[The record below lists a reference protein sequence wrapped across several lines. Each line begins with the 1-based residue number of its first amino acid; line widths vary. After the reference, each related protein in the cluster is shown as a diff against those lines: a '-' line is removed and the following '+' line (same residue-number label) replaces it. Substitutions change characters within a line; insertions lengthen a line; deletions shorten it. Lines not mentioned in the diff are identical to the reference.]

1 MKVRKINEEFLK
13 IYYRKKKIYYEKYGV
28 YILLSDSYRIYKIK
42 NDDCILDLTK
52 FKKINLLDFLDR
64 QDQDYIVGN
73 ITDNIIDGK
82 IKLRK
87 ITTEDFDVY
96 INDNYLKLF
105 DNPIVKVRADNEPIL
120 VYENDEI
127 VGLILPIENY

>member
-13 IYYRKKKIYYEKYGV
+13 IYYKKGKIYYEKYED

-42 NDDCILDLTK
+42 NDECILDLIK
-52 FKKINLLDFLDR
+52 FKEINLHNFLDR
-64 QDQDYIVGN
+64 QDYILGN

-127 VGLILPIENY
+127 VGLILPIKSY

>member
-13 IYYRKKKIYYEKYGV
+13 IYYRNEKIYYEKYEDH
-28 YILLSDSYRIYKIK
+28 ILLSDSYRIYKIK

-52 FKKINLLDFLDR
+52 FKEINLHNLLDR
-64 QDQDYIVGN
+64 QDYVIGN

-87 ITTEDFDVY
+87 IITEHFDLYV
-96 INDNYLKLF
+96 NDNYLKLF
-105 DNPIVKVRADNEPIL
+105 DNPVVKVKSDDSPVL
-120 VYENDEI
+120 VYENDII
-127 VGLILPIENY
+127 VGLILPIKKF

>member
-13 IYYRKKKIYYEKYGV
+13 IYYRKEEIYYEKYEDH
-28 YILLSDSYRIYKIK
+28 ILLSDSYKIYKIK
-42 NDDCILDLTK
+42 NDDCILDLIK
-52 FKKINLLDFLDR
+52 FKELNLHKFLDR
-64 QDQDYIVGN
+64 QDYIVGN

-87 ITTEDFDVY
+87 ITTKDFDVY
-96 INDNYLKLF
+96 INDNDLKLF
-105 DNPIVKVRADNEPIL
+105 DNPIVKVRADDEPIL

-127 VGLILPIENY
+127 VGLILPIKNY

>member
-13 IYYRKKKIYYEKYGV
+13 IYYRKKKIYYEKYEDH
-28 YILLSDSYRIYKIK
+28 ILLSDSYRIYKIK

-52 FKKINLLDFLDR
+52 FKEVNLHNFLDR
-64 QDQDYIVGN
+64 QDYIVGN

-127 VGLILPIENY
+127 VGLILPIKIY

>member
-96 INDNYLKLF
+96 IDDNYLKLF
-105 DNPIVKVRADNEPIL
+105 DNPTVKVRANKESIL

>member
-13 IYYRKKKIYYEKYGV
+13 IYYRKEKIYYEKYED

-52 FKKINLLDFLDR
+52 FKEISLHKFLDR
-64 QDQDYIVGN
+64 QDYIVGN

-127 VGLILPIENY
+127 VGLILPIKIY

>member
-13 IYYRKKKIYYEKYGV
+13 IYYKKEKIYYEKYEDH
-28 YILLSDSYRIYKIK
+28 ILLSDSYRIYKIK

-52 FKKINLLDFLDR
+52 FEEINLHKFLDSY
-64 QDQDYIVGN
+64 DYIIGN
-73 ITDNIIDGK
+73 IKDNIVDNK

-87 ITTEDFDVY
+87 IVTEDYDVY

-105 DNPIVKVRADNEPIL
+105 DNPVVKVKSDYSPVL
-120 VYENDEI
+120 VYENDII
-127 VGLILPIENY
+127 VGLILPIKEF

>member
-13 IYYRKKKIYYEKYGV
+13 IYYRKKKIYYEKYEDH
-28 YILLSDSYRIYKIK
+28 ILLSDSYRIYKIK

-52 FKKINLLDFLDR
+52 FKEVKLHNILDR
-64 QDQDYIVGN
+64 QDYIVGN

-127 VGLILPIENY
+127 VGLILPVKNY

>member
-13 IYYRKKKIYYEKYGV
+13 IYYKKEKIYYEKYEDYV
-28 YILLSDSYRIYKIK
+28 LLSDSYRIYKIK

-52 FKKINLLDFLDR
+52 FKEIKLSKFLD
-64 QDQDYIVGN
+64 DYDYVLGN
-73 ITDNIIDGK
+73 ITDNIIDIK

-87 ITTEDFDVY
+87 IATEDFDLYV
-96 INDNYLKLF
+96 NDNYLKLF
-105 DNPIVKVRADNEPIL
+105 DNPIVKVKSDDSPVL

-127 VGLILPIENY
+127 VGLILPVKSF